1 MLNRTILMGR
11 LTRDPELRQTTNE
24 TPVTSFSLAVNR
36 PRYKETE
43 PVTDFI
49 NIVAWRKTAEFAC
62 QYFRKGMLV
71 AVEGRLQ
78 IRSYE
83 DKEGVKRKAVEVV
96 ADQVHF
102 AERKKENGEANG
114 NGNGGMPSDFIPDF
128 DMDDDGELPF

>member
-11 LTRDPELRQTTNE
+11 LTRDPELRHTTNE

-36 PRYKETE
+36 PKFKDAE

-49 NIVAWRKTAEFAC
+49 DIVAWRKTAEFVC
-62 QYFRKGMLV
+62 QYFQKGQLV

-78 IRSYE
+78 VRSYE
-83 DKEGVKRKAVEVV
+83 DKEGVKRKSVEVV

-102 AERKKENGEANG
+102 AERKKENGETNG
-114 NGNGGMPSDFIPDF
+114 NGNSMPPDFAPDF
-128 DMDDDGELPF
+128 DEEDDGELPF